1 MQVSTLIWA
10 VTVGLILALILVD
23 LLTASRKAHDVKF
36 KEAVA
41 TTLFYVSISIGFGLW
56 VWSYFGSTYG
66 TEFFAAYLV
75 EYSLSIDNLFIFVI
89 ILAQFAVP
97 SIHHQRVLLIGVML
111 ALVFRAVF
119 ISIGAVAISAFSFT
133 FAIFG
138 AILIWTG
145 IGLFKHWDEDPEPND
160 NFMIRSIRK
169 RVPMV
174 DEYHG
179 SKLFIKVSGK
189 RFATPMFLVIVAIAS
204 TDLLFALDSIP
215 ATFGVTSQTFLVFT
229 ANAFA
234 LLGLRALYFLIKG
247 LLDKLIYL
255 SLGLSFILIFIGIK
269 LMLTYAH
276 ELADLLMKGDAYQFG
291 AACDGDGDRN
301 MILGTRCFVNPSDS
315 LAVLTANATLAPGY
329 ADGLAGVARSMPTSA
344 AADVVAKELG
354 LPCFET
360 PTGWKFFGNLLDAGR
375 ITLCGHKNTLPVN
388 DDIIAI
394 GFNRAWEWAVDAVA
408 FEQKGIGLG
417 WCKIVNRDQFQL
429 IIIAFQ
435 NRASDQTADATK
447 TVNCYFHC
455 HNFSYRPKRAT
466 ICGVI
471 LSAVR
476 PK

>member
-1 MQVSTLIWA
+1 MFYSWLSREKFMQVSTLIW
-10 VTVGLILALILVD
+10 TITIGLILALIVVD

-41 TTLFYVSISIGFGLW
+41 TTLFYVSISVGFGMW

-97 SIHHQRVLLIGVML
+97 SIHHQRVLLIGVLL
-111 ALVFRAVF
+111 ALVFRAIF

-145 IGLFKHWDEDPEPND
+145 VSLFKHWDEDPEPND
-160 NFMIRSIRK
+160 NLMVRTLRK
-169 RVPMV
+169 RIAMV
-174 DEYHG
+174 DEFHG

-234 LLGLRALYFLIKG
+234 LLGLRALYFLLKG

-255 SLGLSFILIFIGIK
+255 SLGLSYILMFIGVK

-276 ELADLLMKGDAYQFG
+276 EIFENVPK
-291 AACDGDGDRN
+291 
-301 MILGTRCFVNPSDS
+301 IPTPIS
-315 LAVLTANATLAPGY
+315 LAV
-329 ADGLAGVARSMPTSA
+329 
-344 AADVVAKELG
+344 
-354 LPCFET
+354 
-360 PTGWKFFGNLLDAGR
+360 
-375 ITLCGHKNTLPVN
+375 I
-388 DDIIAI
+388 
-394 GFNRAWEWAVDAVA
+394 
-408 FEQKGIGLG
+408 
-417 WCKIVNRDQFQL
+417 
-429 IIIAFQ
+429 
-435 NRASDQTADATK
+435 
-447 TVNCYFHC
+447 
-455 HNFSYRPKRAT
+455 AT
-466 ICGVI
+466 ILLISTIASLLKSKQNPEMKAHPGR
-471 LSAVR
+471 LTEH
-476 PK
+476 KDEDK

>member
-1 MQVSTLIWA
+1 MFYPWLSRENFVQVSTLVWSI
-10 VTVGLILALILVD
+10 TVGLILALILVD

-36 KEAVA
+36 KEAVI
-41 TTLFYVSISIGFGLW
+41 TTFFYVSISIGFGLW

-97 SIHHQRVLLIGVML
+97 SIHHQKVLLIGVLL
-111 ALVFRAVF
+111 ALVLRAIF

-160 NFMIRSIRK
+160 NFMIRTIRK

-189 RFATPMFLVIVAIAS
+189 RFATPMFLVIIAIGS

-247 LLDKLIYL
+247 LLDKLIYI

-269 LMLTYAH
+269 LMLT
-276 ELADLLMKGDAYQFG
+276 
-291 AACDGDGDRN
+291 
-301 MILGTRCFVNPSDS
+301 
-315 LAVLTANATLAPGY
+315 
-329 ADGLAGVARSMPTSA
+329 
-344 AADVVAKELG
+344 
-354 LPCFET
+354 
-360 PTGWKFFGNLLDAGR
+360 
-375 ITLCGHKNTLPVN
+375 
-388 DDIIAI
+388 
-394 GFNRAWEWAVDAVA
+394 
-408 FEQKGIGLG
+408 
-417 WCKIVNRDQFQL
+417 
-429 IIIAFQ
+429 
-435 NRASDQTADATK
+435 
-447 TVNCYFHC
+447 
-455 HNFSYRPKRAT
+455 
-466 ICGVI
+466 
-471 LSAVR
+471 
-476 PK
+476 